1 MTLKEAKRAYKKDG
15 GTVRYT
21 ASQMARADR
30 IDAQEEKR
38 KRALEKDRQRVE
50 NKRKREE
57 RAERERTVRQ
67 KMLEE
72 GRISI
77 EDTWGKVTAS
87 QPRLNKFF
95 GQRGVAASVKS
106 DLRNPVSTDKGTIL
120 PDDPVAEDRPPG
132 HQDLAQEEIPTPL
145 SKAVQA
151 PSTTTDLTLTSADK
165 DQHVQAR
172 TPPSTHNRPS
182 ALKVLSLSQVNARS
196 STPARAV
203 NKSHGEP
210 SPSWV
215 DVSRSSLP
223 VFSSLSS
230 PPKSTGQSLRASPR
244 STRGNTVSPGFS
256 EELLPVRVG
265 INAGGKNLKD
275 DGHSLQHSSPEE
287 EASNKGQTAGARPPQ
302 PILDVDEDEDFTD
315 GIDDETFLM
324 LCATQ
329 KRTNI
334 SPSTSTD
341 KTLKSP
347 TSTADA
353 QVCSSGK
360 EVFGAELVTENSK
373 TAHAMTEPLKEL
385 SESFSSVFNEIGDED
400 LLALAAAV
408 EAELATTQPTPMVVP
423 AVKSAN
429 ARSPALA
436 QQQPLKA
443 QETSKPQFVTSS
455 GGGPTI
461 PRQDPPTQE
470 AALVSTWMLPPE
482 KSTEAAVKLETNP
495 DFPRA
500 YAMPRNLR
508 SSVSRPLNSRA
519 TGPNARVSGTND
531 RATGTNPRAM
541 GRNPLAAVSPPR
553 PGGSNP
559 SLLDCGP
566 PAYTKY
572 LSPSQLNAQ
581 RPRSPPAPV
590 PGPKPKK
597 RHRYPWD
604 DNPTDEFPGLGP
616 STQALSLE
624 LLEKV
629 EAQIRNEERKP
640 QTR

>member
-38 KRALEKDRQRVE
+38 KRALEKDRQRAE

-57 RAERERTVRQ
+57 KAERERTVRQ

-106 DLRNPVSTDKGTIL
+106 DLRNLVSTDKGTIL
-120 PDDPVAEDRPPG
+120 PDDPVAEDRSPG
-132 HQDLAQEEIPTPL
+132 HQDFAQEEIPTPL

-182 ALKVLSLSQVNARS
+182 ALKVLSPSQVNARS

-203 NKSHGEP
+203 NKSHCEP
-210 SPSWV
+210 SLSWV

-223 VFSSLSS
+223 VSSSLSA
-230 PPKSTGQSLRASPR
+230 PPKSTGQALHASPR
-244 STRGNTVSPGFS
+244 STRGNAVSAGFS

-265 INAGGKNLKD
+265 INTGGKNLKHS
-275 DGHSLQHSSPEE
+275 GHSLQHSSPEE
-287 EASNKGQTAGARPPQ
+287 EASNKGQTVGARPPQ
-302 PILDVDEDEDFTD
+302 PTLDMDEDEDFTD

-329 KRTNI
+329 KPTNI
-334 SPSTSTD
+334 SPSTSTGRA
-341 KTLKSP
+341 LKSP
-347 TSTADA
+347 TSTAEA
-353 QVCSSGK
+353 QVCSSRK
-360 EVFGAELVTENSK
+360 EAFGAERVTENSK
-373 TAHAMTEPLKEL
+373 TAHAMTEPWKEL

-400 LLALAAAV
+400 LLALAAEV
-408 EAELATTQPTPMVVP
+408 EAELATTQPTPMVAP
-423 AVKSAN
+423 AVKSGN

-436 QQQPLKA
+436 QQRPLKA
-443 QETSKPQFVTSS
+443 QETRKPQSVTSV
-455 GGGPTI
+455 GGPTI
-461 PRQDPPTQE
+461 TRQDPPTE
-470 AALVSTWMLPPE
+470 EGALVSTWMPPPE
-482 KSTEAAVKLETNP
+482 KSPEAAVKVEANP
-495 DFPRA
+495 EFLGA

-508 SSVSRPLNSRA
+508 SSVSRP
-519 TGPNARVSGTND
+519 NARVSGTNN
-531 RATGTNPRAM
+531 RATDTNLRAM
-541 GRNPLAAVSPPR
+541 GRKPLAAVSPPR
-553 PGGSNP
+553 LGGSNP
-559 SLLDCGP
+559 SLLDSRP
-566 PAYTKY
+566 PAYNKY
-572 LSPSQLNAQ
+572 RSPSRRKAQ
-581 RPRSPPAPV
+581 RPKSPQAPV
-590 PGPKPKK
+590 PEPKPTK

-629 EAQIRNEERKP
+629 EAQIRNEERKL
-640 QTR
+640 QTL